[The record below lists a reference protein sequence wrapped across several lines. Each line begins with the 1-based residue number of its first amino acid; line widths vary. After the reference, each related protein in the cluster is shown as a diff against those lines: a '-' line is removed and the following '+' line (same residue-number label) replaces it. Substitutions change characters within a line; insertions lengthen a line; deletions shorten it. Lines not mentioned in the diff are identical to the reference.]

1 MLKPCFVFCVDD
13 RFTDNTKKILLRFF
27 VVILTKREKYD
38 KMRTCVSNDSKRL
51 IFGCDISIY
60 DKHGDRGNGVSAKD
74 GICKE
79 GPV

>member
-1 MLKPCFVFCVDD
+1 MIECG
-13 RFTDNTKKILLRFF
+13 
-27 VVILTKREKYD
+27 
-38 KMRTCVSNDSKRL
+38 CVSNDSKRL